1 MPKSKIGKVRT
12 FLKEFFGKLPV
23 SRDMV
28 HVGIVSFSRSASVV
42 SAFES
47 CASEPVALLN
57 SRLDKIKDKV
67 YSGGANVDLALK
79 RANEALFKGSNGDR
93 ARVPNVLI
101 VFVDGNGK
109 GLAYPYEQTIL
120 ALKVKY

>member
-1 MPKSKIGKVRT
+1 
-12 FLKEFFGKLPV
+12 
-23 SRDMV
+23 MV

-47 CASEPVALLN
+47 CASEPVTLLN

-67 YSGGANVDLALK
+67 YPRANVDLALK
-79 RANEALFKGSNGDR
+79 RANEALFKGINGDR

>member
-47 CASEPVALLN
+47 CASEPVTLLN

-67 YSGGANVDLALK
+67 YPRANVDLALK
-79 RANEALFKGSNGDR
+79 RANEALFKGINGDR

>member
-28 HVGIVSFSRSASVV
+28 HVGIVSSSKSASVV

-47 CASEPVALLN
+47 CASEPVTLLN

-67 YSGGANVDLALK
+67 YPRANVDLALK
-79 RANEALFKGSNGDR
+79 TANEALFKGINGDR
-93 ARVPNVLI
+93 ARVPNMLI

>member
-47 CASEPVALLN
+47 CASEPVTLLN

-67 YSGGANVDLALK
+67 YPRANVDLALK
-79 RANEALFKGSNGDR
+79 TANEALFKGINGDR